1 MRVPKQFNPKEPAS
15 RRNLGAAFRSKLAE
29 IDLNPQ
35 RHRPG
40 RISGEVAEQ
49 IDDLRDRLRRHPCH
63 NCPDRESHARYA
75 ERALRL
81 ERENERAQQRVSS
94 RTNTIATQFDK
105 ICTVLGSL
113 GYLGGETS
121 DVVTREGRMLARI
134 YAELDLVAAECIRS
148 GVFDNLT
155 PPQLAAVLAS
165 LVYESRRSDDHW
177 RKPRMPDGVSE
188 EAMTR
193 VRRIWR
199 EVSLVERDN
208 RLPRGPEPDIGFS
221 QSAHGWASGRPLA
234 VVLADGHLT
243 AGDFVRWVRQV
254 LDFAGQVADAAGPG
268 PVRETARA
276 VVRAMRRGVVA
287 YSPDDAVE
295 DEIAEA

>member
-1 MRVPKQFNPKEPAS
+1 M
-15 RRNLGAAFRSKLAE
+15 
-29 IDLNPQ
+29 
-35 RHRPG
+35 
-40 RISGEVAEQ
+40 AEQ

-113 GYLGGETS
+113 GYLGGETG
-121 DVVTREGRMLARI
+121 DEVTPEGRMLARI

-148 GVFDNLT
+148 GVFDDLT

-177 RKPRMPDGVSE
+177 RKPRMPDAVSE
-188 EAMTR
+188 DAMTR

-221 QSAHGWASGRPLA
+221 QSAYGWASGRPLA

-254 LDFAGQVADAAGPG
+254 LDFAGPGGRRRRSRPGPRDRPDGGSGDAARGG
-268 PVRETARA
+268 GVLAGRCGRVTSSRA
-276 VVRAMRRGVVA
+276 A
-287 YSPDDAVE
+287 
-295 DEIAEA
+295 